1 MINLLIIV
9 IAILAAVIAVEFW
22 FFRFRNNRDALTPR
36 LEEFS
41 QTLFSLTEQVNSRLR
56 DSAEA
61 TERSQ
66 HRTAEALGRVAEQ
79 MRRVDEF
86 QRDLKTF
93 QELLQPPKARGGI
106 GERLLG
112 QLLRDMLPEGEKIG
126 TFTEQYLFPN
136 GERVDFALRLK
147 DFVIPIDVKF
157 PKEAYERLR
166 GAGSEEERERA
177 RGDFRR
183 AVKQHVDAAAKY
195 IRPNDGTADFV
206 FLYFPFE
213 GIFLAYSEDTA
224 LVDYALDSRVIVVS
238 PGTFFAYLQTVLI
251 GFRGL
256 TIERSAKEILASL
269 GQLEREL
276 ETFSERFRIV
286 GSHLRNAL
294 KAHEESDRQ
303 LAEIDRL
310 ISRWGGTGDA

>member
-1 MINLLIIV
+1 MTNLLIVV
-9 IAILAAVIAVEFW
+9 IALLTAVIVVEFL
-22 FFRFRNNRDALTPR
+22 FFRLRNNRDALIPR

-41 QTLFSLTEQVNSRLR
+41 QTLFSLTEQVNNRLR

-66 HRTAEALGRVAEQ
+66 HRTTEALGRVAEQ

-93 QELLQPPKARGGI
+93 QELLQPPKSRGGI

-112 QLLRDMLPEGEKIG
+112 QLLHDMLPAEAI
-126 TFTEQYLFPN
+126 TEQYLFPN

-166 GAGSEEERERA
+166 EAGNEEERERA
-177 RGDFRR
+177 QGDFRR

-213 GIFLAYSEDTA
+213 GIYLAFSEDMA
-224 LVDYALDSRVIVVS
+224 LEDYALDRRVIVVS

-303 LAEIDRL
+303 LTEISRL
-310 ISRWGGTGDA
+310 IGRWGGAKDA